1 MNSFE
6 RVQFD
11 PQQIVFTRET
21 DLALGCR
28 AFIFTRENHPV
39 ARLGPAGSTREAGSS
54 CSLSPGV
61 PLWESAPPGCSSL
74 SSRNP
79 GQPGFRTSGVRKIDV
94 LGRTGDSRPLLPSQP
109 SRSSVMPDPP
119 T

>member
-6 RVQFD
+6 RVQFG
-11 PQQIVFTRET
+11 PQQTVFTREN
-21 DLALGCR
+21 DLALR
-28 AFIFTRENHPV
+28 SMALIFTRENHLATRPN
-39 ARLGPAGSTREAGSS
+39 PPGSTRGTRSS

-61 PLWESAPPGCSSL
+61 PLGESAPPGCSSL

-79 GQPGFRTSGVRKIDV
+79 GQPGFRTSGVRKLDV

-109 SRSSVMPDPP
+109 SRSTVMPDPP
-119 T
+119 K